1 MCFSPVE
8 ESGKT
13 HFKRK
18 TQGSIVDSEAAYY
31 LKTVSESSVSRI

>member
-8 ESGKT
+8 ERGKT

-18 TQGSIVDSEAAYY
+18 KQGRIVDSEAAYY
-31 LKTVSESSVSRI
+31 LKTVS